1 VEEIVLFETRSF
13 ADIAPLAWVL
23 DCCPGMRR
31 PILYHGR
38 HVELFDTG
46 FFEGAWAGDFAQ
58 AGFDQSVEV
67 FGSGA
72 KLDNST
78 ITFVPPSHTYEPL
91 VLFTG
96 NGRTAVSNSLPFLSA
111 FCDFDLDPIDWRS
124 GERFAAIT
132 LGLGQAVQSL
142 QLRTGILQIRYHHNF
157 AVADG
162 AVRRT
167 IAKPFPQRFQDF
179 SSYYGYLLNKTR
191 EVCDNAQHHARI
203 VRYEPLTTLSSGYDS
218 AATAVIAAMLG
229 CREAVSL
236 TRSHRGEPDSG
247 REVAKALGLQL
258 REFERVDC
266 VAQASPSLAE
276 FLTAGAQGED
286 YVYHVFQHV
295 VPGKILFTG
304 FGAGN
309 AWDKDTPATED
320 LSRKDLSG
328 SSFSEFRVTRDFI
341 HLPLPSIG
349 CLQRADIHRISHS
362 DEMAPYSNRGNYDKP
377 IARRILESASVPHA
391 AFGQRK
397 HAASLIFYRSTALLS
412 KTALS
417 EIAAFNKSLRLS
429 WRERVS
435 AALLHIRWRIGL
447 ALFHGFRRLTLLRGS
462 RIPPVKVLRP
472 IGRAGIAA
480 LSCAL
485 GPYKVFEHG
494 DPRNTILHRWAL
506 SIIKP
511 RYAAAKPQATL
522 SDSIRHRLHAVAY
535 IIYLTTL
542 PVLM

>member
-1 VEEIVLFETRSF
+1 VWEDVVLFEARNF
-13 ADIAPLAWVL
+13 ADIAPLAWLV
-23 DCCPGMRR
+23 DCCPGIRR

-46 FFEGAWAGDFAQ
+46 FFEGAWAGDFGQ
-58 AGFDQSVEV
+58 ADFAQSVEV

-72 KLDNST
+72 KLDSST

-96 NGRTAVSNSLPFLSA
+96 RGRIAVSNSLAFLGA

-142 QLRTGILQIRYHHNF
+142 QLRTGTLHVRYHHNF
-157 AVADG
+157 VVADG

-167 IAKPFPQRFQDF
+167 IAKPFPQRFEDF
-179 SSYYGYLLNKTR
+179 SSYYGYLLRNTR
-191 EVCDNAQHHARI
+191 EVCDNAQHHAR
-203 VRYEPLTTLSSGYDS
+203 VTRYEPLTTLSSGYDS
-218 AATAVIAAMLG
+218 AATAAIAARLG

-236 TRSHRGEPDSG
+236 TRSQRGELESG
-247 REVAKALGLQL
+247 GEIAKALGLQL
-258 REFERVDC
+258 REFERVDR
-266 VAQASPSLAE
+266 VAQTGPSLAE
-276 FLTAGAQGED
+276 FLTPGAQGED
-286 YVYHVFQHV
+286 YVYHVFQHL
-295 VPGKILFTG
+295 VPEKVLFTG

-309 AWDKDTPATED
+309 VWDKDTPPTED

-328 SSFSEFRVTRDFI
+328 SSFGEFRITRDFI

-349 CLQRADIHRISHS
+349 CLRRADIHRISHS
-362 DEMAPYSNRGNYDKP
+362 DEMACYSRGGNYDKP
-377 IARRILESASVPHA
+377 IARRILESGGVPHD

-397 HAASLIFYRSTALLS
+397 HAASLIFYRRTALFS
-412 KTALS
+412 KTALI
-417 EIAAFNKSLRLS
+417 EIAALKKALHLS

-435 AALLHIRWRIGL
+435 ATLLHIRWQVGL
-447 ALFHGFRRLTLLRGS
+447 ALFHCFRRLTLLRGS
-462 RIPPVKVLRP
+462 RIPLVKALRP

-480 LSCAL
+480 LSYVL

-494 DPRNTILHRWAL
+494 DPRNAILHRWAL
-506 SIIKP
+506 SSIKS
-511 RYAAAKPQATL
+511 RYAAASPLAML
-522 SDSIRHRLHAVAY
+522 SDSIRHRLHVIVYTGYTILAAFV
-535 IIYLTTL
+535 
-542 PVLM
+542 